1 MQREIQI
8 GQKAKEKKTHL
19 LIVGAHCQVSYPL
32 MPKAKLGRNTGMS
45 VGFVCF
51 RFGTQWNGKWNSV
64 SRVLDPSSSPSFSL
78 TPKQLPQHI

>member
-64 SRVLDPSSSPSFSL
+64 SRVLDPSSPPLSP
-78 TPKQLPQHI
+78 